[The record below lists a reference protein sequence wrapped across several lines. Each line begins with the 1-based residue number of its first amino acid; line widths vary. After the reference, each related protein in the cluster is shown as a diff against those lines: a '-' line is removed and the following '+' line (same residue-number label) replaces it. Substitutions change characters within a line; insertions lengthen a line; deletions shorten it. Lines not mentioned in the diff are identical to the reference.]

1 MSLTFDN
8 LSSAAG
14 LQQLN
19 DYLLGRTFVFGINAS
34 KADLDLIALVKSCPD
49 ASKYPAAARWWN
61 YISSFDDAA
70 KKSFKAYGLTV
81 GLKSAGGAPKATK
94 EDDESDDD
102 DLFGDDDDEEEED
115 EEELAKLAAKKKDK
129 KLAPVLRSQICFDIK
144 PMDTEVDLEEM
155 ADEIKELVIGEI
167 DEYAVRVKE
176 FNDFRVTADKICVW
190 GVGHQVVPIAFGI
203 EKLQISCV
211 VIDEMMGVDDVKD
224 VLEAKFGD
232 KIQSVDVL
240 AFNKAEALKVP
251 KEKK

>member
-1 MSLTFDN
+1 MSLTFDD

-14 LQQLN
+14 LKQLN

-34 KADLDLIALVKSCPD
+34 KADLDLLALVKACPD

-81 GLKSAGGAPKATK
+81 GLKSAGGDSKATK
-94 EDDESDDD
+94 EEDSDDD
-102 DLFGDDDDEEEED
+102 SSSDEEEEEED
-115 EEELAKLAAKKKDK
+115 EEELAKLAAKKAAK
-129 KLAPVLRSQICFDIK
+129 KLQPILRSQICFDIK
-144 PMDTEVDLEEM
+144 PMDTEVDLEDM
-155 ADEIKELVIGEI
+155 ADEIKELVVGEMP
-167 DEYAVRVKE
+167 EYAERVKK

-190 GVGHQVVPIAFGI
+190 GVGHQVVPVAFGI

-224 VLEAKFGD
+224 VLEEKFGD

-240 AFNKAEALKVP
+240 AFNKAEALKAP
-251 KEKK
+251 KNK